1 MRRANVTGSVKHSPD
16 RAPTS
21 RRRRRWIVLVSVV
34 GVAVV
39 AAGALA
45 VSVLTRDTGR
55 QVSVD
60 EAVRPTGSTRPSAPS
75 LLRPA
80 QGVYL
85 YEGEGM
91 DALDKPPLSRAQGP
105 QLPATVTHRDDG
117 CWTFRIDFSTNHWQ
131 TWVYC
136 PTDENGVT
144 TEGGLVEEG
153 GQSFQKWDLGPISF
167 DTTTTFDCPDGVIVA
182 AGQEPGDE
190 WNQRCEGTS
199 TGTDG
204 QAVSAGPSTFV
215 GVEELE
221 IGGRPVAALRYR
233 RQREMSGAQR
243 GTEQTEAWFSAE
255 TGLPLRNTRT
265 IRASTSTV
273 IGDVTYTETG
283 TFEAASTEPRP

>member
-1 MRRANVTGSVKHSPD
+1 MDHHVGMDDVPEQTPRP
-16 RAPTS
+16 
-21 RRRRRWIVLVSVV
+21 RRRRRLILVTGGVL
-34 GVAVV
+34 VV
-39 AAGALA
+39 AAA
-45 VSVLTRDTGR
+45 VVLGSVMARDAGR
-55 QVSVD
+55 PVEVD
-60 EAVRPTGSTRPSAPS
+60 EAPTPTGSTLPPTPSV
-75 LLRPA
+75 LRPA
-80 QGVYL
+80 QGLYL
-85 YEGEGM
+85 YEGEGS
-91 DALDKPPLSRAQGP
+91 DSLDKPPLSQAQGP
-105 QLPATVTHRDDG
+105 QMPASVEHRDDG

-221 IGGRPVAALRYR
+221 IGGRPGAALRYR